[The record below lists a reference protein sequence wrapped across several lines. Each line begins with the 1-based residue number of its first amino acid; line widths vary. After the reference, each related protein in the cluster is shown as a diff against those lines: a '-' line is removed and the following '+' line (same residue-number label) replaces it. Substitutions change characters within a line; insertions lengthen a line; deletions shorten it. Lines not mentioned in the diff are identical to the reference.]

1 MKVLCSY
8 KDAPF
13 TQDRW
18 INLVIDGQPKSFF
31 CKVIPPGVDKRF
43 TYILPEGFPREL
55 IRVIFGPNVR
65 IEEADC
71 GTHKAKRRQG
81 KSNAL
86 PPAIVE
92 STR

>member
-1 MKVLCSY
+1 MKVFCNPEN
-8 KDAPF
+8 APF
-13 TQDRW
+13 RQDRW

-55 IRVIFGPNVR
+55 IRVIFGPNAKL
-65 IEEADC
+65 EEADY
-71 GTHKAKRRQG
+71 GSYKAKRRQG
-81 KSNAL
+81 RSNAL
-86 PPAIVE
+86 QAALVE

>member
-1 MKVLCSY
+1 MKVFCSY

-13 TQDRW
+13 TQDKW

-31 CKVIPPGVDKRF
+31 CKVIQPGVDKRF

-55 IRVIFGPNVR
+55 VRVIFGPNAKL
-65 IEEADC
+65 EEADY
-71 GTHKAKRRQG
+71 GTHKAKRRQN

-86 PPAIVE
+86 QAAFVE
-92 STR
+92 SKG